1 VTIAVFGARAGSEFA
16 DYAKSPPLLSE
27 SRSYVLSV
35 SVLATDQIEVR
46 LLHPDARPPARTR
59 AGDAG
64 YDLCCL
70 DSFELPAG
78 AAAKVPT
85 GLALAIPPGVAGL
98 ILPRSGLAAKFRV
111 TVVNAPGL
119 VDPNYRGEVCV
130 LLQNLG
136 DEAFHADAGDRI
148 AQLLLV
154 PYLAPDVR
162 LVNELPES
170 GDDRGE
176 GGFGSSGMRTVD

>member
-1 VTIAVFGARAGSEFA
+1 M
-16 DYAKSPPLLSE
+16 
-27 SRSYVLSV
+27 SV
-35 SVLATDQIEVR
+35 VATDQLEVR
-46 LLHPDARPPARTR
+46 LLHPDARPPMRTR
-59 AGDAG
+59 PGDAG

-70 DSFELPAG
+70 HGFDLPAG
-78 AAAKVPT
+78 QSAKVPT
-85 GLALAIPPGVAGL
+85 GLALAIPRGVAGL

-136 DEAFHADAGDRI
+136 DETFRADAGDRV

-154 PYLAPDVR
+154 PYWAPEMR
-162 LVNELPES
+162 LVNELPDS
-170 GDDRGE
+170 GDDRGA
-176 GGFGSSGMRTVD
+176 GGFGSSGMRAVD

>member
-1 VTIAVFGARAGSEFA
+1 MR
-16 DYAKSPPLLSE
+16 
-27 SRSYVLSV
+27 SR
-35 SVLATDQIEVR
+35 
-46 LLHPDARPPARTR
+46 P
-59 AGDAG
+59 GDAG

-70 DSFELPAG
+70 HAFELAPG
-78 AAAKVPT
+78 EAAKVPT

-98 ILPRSGLAAKFRV
+98 VLPRSGLAAKFRV

-119 VDPNYRGEVCV
+119 IDPNYRGEVCV

-136 DEAFHADAGDRI
+136 TEPFAAQPGDRV

-154 PYLAPDVR
+154 PCWAPEMS

-170 GDDRGE
+170 GDDRGD
-176 GGFGSSGMRTVD
+176 GGFGSSGVRPAERR